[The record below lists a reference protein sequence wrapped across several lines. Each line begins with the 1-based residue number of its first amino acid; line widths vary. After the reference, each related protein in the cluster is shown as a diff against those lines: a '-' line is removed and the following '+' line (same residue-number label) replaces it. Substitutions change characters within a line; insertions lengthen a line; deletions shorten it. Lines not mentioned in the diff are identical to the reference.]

1 LTENIGKMIFN
12 MSIIQHLVLQI
23 HIYIYV

>member
-1 LTENIGKMIFN
+1 